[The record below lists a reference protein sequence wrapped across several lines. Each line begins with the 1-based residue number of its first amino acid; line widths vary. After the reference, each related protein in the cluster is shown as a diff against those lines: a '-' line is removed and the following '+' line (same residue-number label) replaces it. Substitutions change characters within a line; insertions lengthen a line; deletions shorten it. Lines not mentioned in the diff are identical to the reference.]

1 LGLLRICGCAQ
12 AVGKTGVLGPVHL
25 NPIRSKE
32 AAPGPTDR
40 WFQISACRAIF
51 QGMPRSRLTMY
62 DLLAWLFG
70 TNEHGIDR
78 TALWTGVIA
87 LVTFG
92 GVLFAWVQLR
102 AIRKTSRA
110 DFAKRFIDTFFNDD
124 TRTLFAL
131 VMNSALV
138 FEVKN
143 ICDNGQKIDRLP
155 YMKIRPEIVA
165 QLAGIVAVETGR
177 RGYSPFEIDDF
188 LLGHFDDLGRYVKQ
202 KLIDFKTARHIF
214 SYYVTESF
222 ENPAIIEYLNLI
234 PAVGAK

>member
-1 LGLLRICGCAQ
+1 
-12 AVGKTGVLGPVHL
+12 
-25 NPIRSKE
+25 
-32 AAPGPTDR
+32 
-40 WFQISACRAIF
+40 
-51 QGMPRSRLTMY
+51 MY

-70 TNEHGIDR
+70 TNDHGIDR

-92 GVLFAWVQLR
+92 AVLFAWVQLR

-110 DFAKRFIDTFFNDD
+110 DFAKCFIDTFFSDD

-131 VMNSALV
+131 LMNSALT

-143 ICDNGQKIDRLP
+143 IDENGQKVDRLP
-155 YMKIRPEIVA
+155 YMKIKPEIVK
-165 QLAGIVAVETGR
+165 QLSGIIAVERGR
-177 RGYSPFEIDDF
+177 LGYSAFEIDDF
-188 LLGHFDDLGRYVKQ
+188 LLGHFDDLGRYVMQ

-222 ENPAIIEYLNLI
+222 ENPAISEYLRDEDNQRKYTDFRYI
-234 PAVGAK
+234 YNKFKIT

>member
-1 LGLLRICGCAQ
+1 
-12 AVGKTGVLGPVHL
+12 
-25 NPIRSKE
+25 
-32 AAPGPTDR
+32 
-40 WFQISACRAIF
+40 
-51 QGMPRSRLTMY
+51 MY

-70 TNEHGIDR
+70 TNDHGIDR

-92 GVLFAWVQLR
+92 AVLFAWVQLR

-131 VMNSALV
+131 LMNSALT

-143 ICDNGQKIDRLP
+143 IDENGQKVDRLP
-155 YMKIRPEIVA
+155 YMKIKPEIVK
-165 QLAGIVAVETGR
+165 QLSGIIAVERGR
-177 RGYSPFEIDDF
+177 LGYSAFEIDDF
-188 LLGHFDDLGRYVKQ
+188 LLGHFDDLGRYVMQ
-202 KLIDFKTARHIF
+202 KLIDFKTARLIF

-222 ENPAIIEYLNLI
+222 ENPAISEYLRDEDNQGKYTDFRYI
-234 PAVGAK
+234 YNKFKIT

>member
-1 LGLLRICGCAQ
+1 
-12 AVGKTGVLGPVHL
+12 
-25 NPIRSKE
+25 
-32 AAPGPTDR
+32 
-40 WFQISACRAIF
+40 
-51 QGMPRSRLTMY
+51 MY

-70 TNEHGIDR
+70 TNDHGIDR

-92 GVLFAWVQLR
+92 AVLFAWVQLR

-131 VMNSALV
+131 LMNSALT

-143 ICDNGQKIDRLP
+143 IDENGQKVDRLP
-155 YMKIRPEIVA
+155 YMKIKPEIVK
-165 QLAGIVAVETGR
+165 QLSGIIAVERGR
-177 RGYSPFEIDDF
+177 LGYSAFEIDDF
-188 LLGHFDDLGRYVKQ
+188 LLGHFDDLGRYVMQ
-202 KLIDFKTARHIF
+202 KLIDFKTARLIF

-222 ENPAIIEYLNLI
+222 ENPAISEYLRDEDNQGKYKDFRYI
-234 PAVGAK
+234 YNKFKIT